1 MAVSVLLLSNMGPS
15 PKNPNSGIFVYN
27 QFEALSKNEKL
38 NVDFFYLNQDK
49 RSGLAKLL
57 RYPKFFVQFIM
68 KYIFSLKK
76 VDVIHVH
83 FFFPLILF
91 AFFYKLFRNYNVKIV
106 VTFHGSDIYLYTPP
120 SLIYRLSS
128 YFVNE
133 FIFVS
138 EQLHAKFYRTVDKK
152 ILSAGILAVFKEQ
165 AEQDKEYDFIF
176 VGHLDTN
183 KGVDRLIKL
192 VTQIEQTERI
202 NVAVVGSGPMQSV
215 VEQGACQSITYLGSK
230 SPDELSVLYHKSKF
244 LINLSYN
251 ESFGLV
257 MCEAMASGTPVIATK
272 TDGAKAQITDKAN
285 GYLLDNSDAW
295 LDKNG
300 AGYLTSCLALSD
312 KEYKA
317 LSCVAIE
324 TASKH
329 KLSSITT
336 RLYEIYSRLT
346 TKV

>member
-1 MAVSVLLLSNMGPS
+1 MINLLLLSNMGPS
-15 PKNPNSGIFVYN
+15 PQNPNSGIFVYN
-27 QFEALSKNEKL
+27 QFVALGENEKL

-49 RSGLAKLL
+49 KSGLAKLL
-57 RYPKFFVQFIM
+57 RYPKFFFDFIM
-68 KYIFSLKK
+68 KYIFSRGK

-91 AFFYKLFRNYNVKIV
+91 ALFYKLFRNFNVKVV

-120 SLIYRLSS
+120 RLIYRLSS
-128 YFVNE
+128 YFVDK

-138 EQLHAKFYRTVDKK
+138 EQLHKKFYRAVDKS
-152 ILSAGILAVFKEQ
+152 IVSAGILAVFNEGSPQ
-165 AEQDKEYDFIF
+165 EKEYDLIF

-183 KGVDRLIKL
+183 KGIPRLIKL
-192 VTQIEQTERI
+192 VSGIEATRKV
-202 NVAVVGSGPMQSV
+202 NVAVVGSGPLQSA
-215 VEQGACQSITYLGSK
+215 VEESACQSITYLGSK

-244 LINLSYN
+244 LINVSYN

-257 MCEAMASGTPVIATK
+257 MCEAMACGTPVIATD
-272 TDGAKAQITDKAN
+272 TDGASAQVTNNKN
-285 GYLLDNSDAW
+285 GFLLDNSDSW

-300 AGYLTSCLALSD
+300 AEHLQACLALSE

-329 KLSSITT
+329 KLASISK
-336 RLYEIYSRLT
+336 RLYEIYSRIT

>member
-1 MAVSVLLLSNMGPS
+1 MINLLLLSNMGPS
-15 PKNPNSGIFVYN
+15 PKNSNSGLFVYN
-27 QFEALSKNEKL
+27 QFVALSKNEKL
-38 NVDFFYLNQDK
+38 SVDFFYLNQDK
-49 RSGLAKLL
+49 KSGLAKLL
-57 RYPKFFVQFIM
+57 RYPRFFVQFLM
-68 KYIFSLKK
+68 RYVFSKNK
-76 VDVIHVH
+76 IDIIHVH

-91 AFFYKLFRNYNVKIV
+91 VYCYKLLRNNDVKVV

-120 SLIYRLSS
+120 NFIYRLSS

-138 EQLHAKFYRTVDKK
+138 EQLHAKFYRPVEKN

-183 KGVDRLIKL
+183 KGVDRLLKL
-192 VTQIEQTERI
+192 VTQIEKTEKF
-202 NVAVVGSGPMQSV
+202 NVAVVGSGPLQSA
-215 VEQGACQSITYLGSK
+215 VEQGTCQSITYLGSK
-230 SPDELSVLYHKSKF
+230 TPNELSVLYHKSKF

-257 MCEAMASGTPVIATK
+257 MCEAMACGTPVIATN
-272 TDGAKAQITDKAN
+272 TDGASAQITDKAN
-285 GYLLDNSDAW
+285 GFLLDNSDSW

-300 AGYLTSCLALSD
+300 ADYLTTCLALSE

-317 LSCVAIE
+317 LACVAIE

-329 KLSSITT
+329 KLSSISK